1 MARKMIKKFLAAVYG
16 KDKADKLLCEYVN
29 LRIASENEYIPAP
42 DDYQMEIPED
52 GRKPF
57 MKPTEPFSSMD
68 QVYDEIKT

>member
-1 MARKMIKKFLAAVYG
+1 MARKMTKKFLAAVYG
-16 KDKADKLLCEYVN
+16 KDKADKLL
-29 LRIASENEYIPAP
+29 RIASENEYISAP